1 LSAADVVVVGGGP
14 AGMHAALAAAEH
26 GVHVT
31 LIDEGT
37 DLGGQTYRAPTRRA
51 DGVSP
56 DPRGAR
62 LREAVVRYGDRIDVR
77 RGAVVWGLFDGPT
90 VAISADGRSELLAA
104 RQVVLAPGAHELVAP
119 FPGWTLPGVMT
130 PGAGQILV
138 KSMGIAPGENVL
150 IAGTGPFLLTAA
162 CALLAAGV
170 GVSAVLEASPRA
182 PWLRIPLRAYR
193 SPLVL
198 WQGLR
203 YLATLA
209 RHRVPVRYGRMVVRA
224 TGNTQL
230 ETVHHAP
237 VDREWRPDRTRE
249 ESAAVDTLLIAYGFV
264 PRADLAQ
271 SAGCR
276 VSLHEPSGAWV
287 PERDRDLATSLPG
300 VLSAGDGA
308 GVAGVLVAAAEGR
321 LAGLV
326 AAARVGAL
334 ATDRLRVLRRPL
346 ERRLRRLASLRIALD
361 EISAVG
367 PGLAEIAEPDTI
379 VCRCE
384 EITRRE
390 VEDAVG
396 HGCTTHPSL
405 RVATRIAMG
414 ACQGRMCWPS
424 IARMVSQ
431 RRGVTLA
438 AVGAR
443 SVRPPV
449 RPVTLGALAN
459 GASGE

>member
-1 LSAADVVVVGGGP
+1 VVVVGGGP
-14 AGMHAALAAAEH
+14 AGLHAALAAAEH
-26 GVHVT
+26 GVRVA

-37 DLGGQTYRAPTRRA
+37 DLGGQIFRVPARHATDLVA
-51 DGVSP
+51 
-56 DPRGAR
+56 DPRGVR
-62 LREAVVRYGDRIDVR
+62 LREAVARNADRIDVR
-77 RGAVVWGLFDGPT
+77 RDTVAWGLFDGPS
-90 VAISADGRSELLAA
+90 VATSGDGGSELIAA

-119 FPGWTLPGVMT
+119 FPGWMLPGVMT
-130 PGAGQILV
+130 PGAGQVLV
-138 KSMGIAPGENVL
+138 KSMGTAPGESVL
-150 IAGTGPFLLTAA
+150 VAGTGPFLLAAA
-162 CALLAAGV
+162 CSLLAAGV
-170 GVSAVLEASPRA
+170 RVSAVLEASPRA
-182 PWLRIPLRAYR
+182 EWLRLPLRGYR
-193 SPLVL
+193 SPLAL
-198 WQGLR
+198 CQGLR

-209 RHRVPVRYGRMVVRA
+209 RHRVPVRYGRIVVCA
-224 TGNTQL
+224 TGNGRL

-237 VDREWRPDRTRE
+237 VDREWRPDRSRE
-249 ESAAVDTLLIAYGFV
+249 ESATVDTLLIAYGFV
-264 PRADLAQ
+264 SRCDLAQ

-276 VSLHEPSGAWV
+276 VFLHEGSGTWI

-334 ATDRLRVLRRPL
+334 SEDRLWVLRRPL
-346 ERRLRRLASLRIALD
+346 DRRLRRLSPLRHALD

-367 PGLAEIAEPDTI
+367 PGLAELAGPDTV

-390 VEDAVG
+390 VEEATD

-405 RVATRIAMG
+405 RVATRVAMG

-424 IARMVSQ
+424 IARMVAQ
-431 RRGVTLA
+431 RRGVALA

-449 RPVTLGALAN
+449 RPITLGALA
-459 GASGE
+459 GSE